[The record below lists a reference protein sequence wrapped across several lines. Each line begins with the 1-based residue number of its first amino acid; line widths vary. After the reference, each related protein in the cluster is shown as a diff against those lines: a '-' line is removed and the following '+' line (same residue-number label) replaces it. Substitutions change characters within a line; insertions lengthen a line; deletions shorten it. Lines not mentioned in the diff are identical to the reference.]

1 MRKKF
6 IAVYA
11 LIGVLALGSTT
22 LTSCVDDNES
32 ASVTAVRDA
41 KAAQLNALAAQAN
54 ADASVKEA
62 LAALKQ
68 AEAEA
73 ATIKNEF
80 DQQKYAMKLE
90 KLEAEYAAQIAEQ
103 NKIQAANEQQILKD
117 LSAYQVSL
125 YNSYNTVQNQVVA
138 VSNEIAQKYVEV
150 AKLESGITSAEAAAK
165 AQLVG
170 LRMDSVALAAEREAY
185 VAMGT
190 NDYQDRLKE
199 YNTELVN
206 QANQEKDY
214 NAKEQ
219 ALTQALT
226 DFNNAKYQIEGKK
239 GAELNIPGR
248 SGGELLPGD
257 DSATPGE
264 GDAEEVKYDI
274 APAAGAAAAA
284 AGLKDMTADDG
295 VLDGITVLN
304 TETVKPEG
312 YEGTEISFTK
322 YSLNNAGIA
331 QAKKQLEEAVE
342 TATANL
348 GKETDAAAT
357 WYDANE
363 NGYYDSGDV
372 IGTWTD
378 ENKDKEVAESEI
390 ETEGVS
396 AYAIKKCLENAL
408 EDAQEA
414 LTKVQEDEDA
424 TDEDLAGA
432 QNAVEQLQYSLY
444 NFEDGTTKINDLT
457 MKSAE
462 EALADAQADLAE
474 FNGYVT
480 SLTAGS
486 TDYTAY
492 EKSIQDLMDNQGAA
506 YVAAEEALN
515 DAAYT
520 LAQTQGRVTAL
531 ANMVGYWDD
540 KDNDG
545 VVDDNEKNTVVEGTT
560 PNIEQLIADCDQ
572 KIAEKNQTIEDTQ
585 LIVKKV
591 TVGSNTAEALYQTLI
606 DNANAELD
614 ELEAE
619 LAMLQESATYWREQ
633 LEASIKGETTVP
645 ETPSTDTE
653 TPAEGEEAPAA

>member
-165 AQLVG
+165 SQLVT
-170 LRMDSVALAAEREAY
+170 LRMDSVALAAEKEAY

-206 QANQEKDY
+206 QANQENDYEAKKD
-214 NAKEQ
+214 ALEQ
-219 ALTQALT
+219 AKT
-226 DFNNAKYQIEGKK
+226 DFDNAKYQIEGKK
-239 GAELNIPGR
+239 DAALDYTPSGR
-248 SGGELLPGD
+248 SGGDQEV
-257 DSATPGE
+257 PGE
-264 GDAEEVKYDI
+264 GEDTENKPTYDI

-284 AGLKDMTADDG
+284 AGLKDIYYNEESSNWT
-295 VLDGITVLN
+295 IQVLN

-312 YEGTEISFTK
+312 YEGDEISFIK

-342 TATANL
+342 KATDNL

-357 WYDANE
+357 WYDAND

-378 ENKDKEVAESEI
+378 ENKDKKVDEGEV
-390 ETEGVS
+390 TEGGS
-396 AYAIKKCLENAL
+396 AYAIKKCLEDAL
-408 EDAQEA
+408 EDAQDA
-414 LTKVQEDEDA
+414 LAKVQEDEDA
-424 TDEDLAGA
+424 EESDISSAED
-432 QNAVEQLQYSLY
+432 AVYQLQQSLY
-444 NFEDGTTKINDLT
+444 KFEDGTIKINELS
-457 MKSAE
+457 MKDAE
-462 EALADAQADLAE
+462 EALADAQANLTE

-486 TDYTAY
+486 TDYAAY

-585 LIVKKV
+585 LIVKEV

>member
-1 MRKKF
+1 MKKKF

-68 AEAEA
+68 AQAEA

-80 DQQKYAMKLE
+80 DQQDYAMKLE
-90 KLEAEYAAQIAEQ
+90 KLEAEYAAQIAESQ
-103 NKIQAANEQQILKD
+103 KKQAADEQQILKD
-117 LSAYQVSL
+117 LAAYQVSL
-125 YNSYNTVQNQVVA
+125 YNSYNAVQGQVVA
-138 VSNEIAQKYVEV
+138 VSNEIAQKYVKV

-206 QANQEKDY
+206 QANQENDY
-214 NAKEQ
+214 KAKEDALEQ
-219 ALTQALT
+219 AKT
-226 DFNNAKYQIEGKK
+226 DFDNAKYQIEGKK
-239 GAELNIPGR
+239 DADLNIPGR
-248 SGGELLPGD
+248 SGEETLPDEDPTTPAED
-257 DSATPGE
+257 DT
-264 GDAEEVKYDI
+264 EVKYDI

-284 AGLKDMTADDG
+284 AGLKDIYYNEESSNWT
-295 VLDGITVLN
+295 IQVLN

-312 YEGTEISFTK
+312 YEDTEISFTK

-357 WYDANE
+357 WYDAND

-378 ENKDKEVAESEI
+378 ENKDKKVDEGEV
-390 ETEGVS
+390 TEGGS
-396 AYAIKKCLENAL
+396 AYAIKKCLEDAL
-408 EDAQEA
+408 EDAQDA
-414 LTKVQEDEDA
+414 LAKVQEDEDA
-424 TDEDLAGA
+424 EESEISSAEE
-432 QNAVEQLQYSLY
+432 AVYQLQQSLY
-444 NFEDGTTKINDLT
+444 KFEDGTTEINDLT
-457 MKSAE
+457 MKGAE
-462 EALADAQADLAE
+462 KALADAQADLTE
-474 FNGYVT
+474 FNGYVA

-540 KDNDG
+540 KNDNGKEDKG
-545 VVDDNEKNTVVEGTT
+545 EFVEGTT
-560 PNIEQLIADCDQ
+560 PNIEKLIADCD
-572 KIAEKNQTIEDTQ
+572 KRIAEKNQAIEDAQ
-585 LIVKKV
+585 LIVADV
-591 TVGSNTAEALYQTLI
+591 NGDTVEGNEAEYLYQTLI

-614 ELEAE
+614 ELEAK

-653 TPAEGEEAPAA
+653 TPAEDEEAPAA

>member
-1 MRKKF
+1 MKKKF

-68 AEAEA
+68 AQAEA

-80 DQQKYAMKLE
+80 DQQDYAMKLE
-90 KLEAEYAAQIAEQ
+90 KLEAEYAAQIAESQ
-103 NKIQAANEQQILKD
+103 KKQAADEQQILKD
-117 LSAYQVSL
+117 LAAYQVSL
-125 YNSYNTVQNQVVA
+125 YNSYNAVQGQVVA
-138 VSNEIAQKYVEV
+138 VSNEIAQKYVKV

-206 QANQEKDY
+206 QANQENDY
-214 NAKEQ
+214 KAKEDALEQ
-219 ALTQALT
+219 AKT
-226 DFNNAKYQIEGKK
+226 DFDNAKYQIEGKK
-239 GAELNIPGR
+239 DADLNIPGR
-248 SGGELLPGD
+248 SGEETLPDEDPTTPAED
-257 DSATPGE
+257 DT
-264 GDAEEVKYDI
+264 EVKYDI

-284 AGLKDMTADDG
+284 AGLKDIYYNEESSNWT
-295 VLDGITVLN
+295 IQVLN

-357 WYDANE
+357 WYDAND

-378 ENKDKEVAESEI
+378 ENKDKKVDEGEV
-390 ETEGVS
+390 TEGGS
-396 AYAIKKCLENAL
+396 AYAIKKCLEDAL
-408 EDAQEA
+408 EDAQDA
-414 LTKVQEDEDA
+414 LAKVQEDEDA
-424 TDEDLAGA
+424 EESEISSAEE
-432 QNAVEQLQYSLY
+432 AVYQLQQSLY
-444 NFEDGTTKINDLT
+444 KFEDGTTEINDLT
-457 MKSAE
+457 MKGAE
-462 EALADAQADLAE
+462 KALADAQADLTE
-474 FNGYVT
+474 FNGYVA

-540 KDNDG
+540 KNDNGKEDKG
-545 VVDDNEKNTVVEGTT
+545 EFVEGTT
-560 PNIEQLIADCDQ
+560 PNIEKLIADCD
-572 KIAEKNQTIEDTQ
+572 KRIAEKNQAIEDAQ
-585 LIVKKV
+585 LIVADV
-591 TVGSNTAEALYQTLI
+591 NGDTVEGNEAEYLYQTLI

-614 ELEAE
+614 ELEAK

-653 TPAEGEEAPAA
+653 TPAEDEEAPAA

>member
-1 MRKKF
+1 MKKKF

-80 DQQKYAMKLE
+80 DQQEYAMRLE

-103 NKIQAANEQQILKD
+103 NKLQAANEQQILKD

-125 YNSYNTVQNQVVA
+125 YNSYNAVQGQVVA

-165 AQLVG
+165 SQLVT
-170 LRMDSVALAAEREAY
+170 LRMDSVALAAEKEAY

-206 QANQEKDY
+206 QANQENDY
-214 NAKEQ
+214 NAKSQ
-219 ALTQALT
+219 ALDQAKT

-239 GAELNIPGR
+239 GAALDYTPSGR
-248 SGGELLPGD
+248 SGGDQEV
-257 DSATPGE
+257 PGE
-264 GDAEEVKYDI
+264 GEDTENKPTYDI

-284 AGLKDMTADDG
+284 AGLNDMKEANSTWSS
-295 VLDGITVLN
+295 ITLLN

-312 YEGTEISFTK
+312 YEGDEISFTK

-342 TATANL
+342 EATDAL

-363 NGYYDSGDV
+363 NGYYDSDDV

-424 TDEDLAGA
+424 SDEDLADA
-432 QNAVEQLQYSLY
+432 QTAVEQLQYSLY

-457 MKSAE
+457 MKGAE
-462 EALADAQADLAE
+462 KALADAQANLTE
-474 FNGYVT
+474 FNGYVA

-515 DAAYT
+515 DAAYI

-545 VVDDNEKNTVVEGTT
+545 KEDDGELVEGTT

-572 KIAEKNQTIEDTQ
+572 KIAEKNQAIEDAQ
-585 LIVKKV
+585 LIVTEV
-591 TVGSNTAEALYQTLI
+591 TTVGSNKVDALYQTVI

-614 ELEAE
+614 ELEAK

-653 TPAEGEEAPAA
+653 TPSEGEETPAA

>member
-90 KLEAEYAAQIAEQ
+90 KLEAEYAAQIAESQ
-103 NKIQAANEQQILKD
+103 KNQAANEQQILKD

-125 YNSYNTVQNQVVA
+125 YNSYNAVQGQVVA

-165 AQLVG
+165 SQLVT
-170 LRMDSVALAAEREAY
+170 LRMDSVALAAEKEAY

-206 QANQEKDY
+206 QANQENDYEAKKD
-214 NAKEQ
+214 ALEQ
-219 ALTQALT
+219 AKT
-226 DFNNAKYQIEGKK
+226 DFDNAKYQIEGKK
-239 GAELNIPGR
+239 DAALDYTPSGR
-248 SGGELLPGD
+248 SGGDQEV
-257 DSATPGE
+257 PGE
-264 GDAEEVKYDI
+264 GEDTENKPTYDI

-295 VLDGITVLN
+295 VLDGIIVLN

-342 TATANL
+342 EATDAL

-378 ENKDKEVAESEI
+378 ADKDKKVDVGEVTA
-390 ETEGVS
+390 GGS
-396 AYAIKKCLENAL
+396 AYAIKKCLEDAL
-408 EDAQEA
+408 EDAQDA
-414 LTKVQEDEDA
+414 LAKVQEDEDA
-424 TDEDLAGA
+424 TDEELADA
-432 QNAVEQLQYSLY
+432 QVAVEQLQYSLY
-444 NFEDGTTKINDLT
+444 NFEDGTTEINDLT
-457 MKSAE
+457 MKGAE
-462 EALADAQADLAE
+462 KALADAQANLTE
-474 FNGYVT
+474 FNGYVA

-531 ANMVGYWDD
+531 GKMVGYWND
-540 KDNDG
+540 KNDNG
-545 VVDDNEKNTVVEGTT
+545 KVDDDEKETVVEGTT
-560 PNIEQLIADCDQ
+560 PNIEQLIADCD
-572 KIAEKNQTIEDTQ
+572 KRIAEKNQAIEDAQ
-585 LIVKKV
+585 LIVKEV